1 VNART
6 SGVAAI
12 SIAGLLA
19 LGTGGYF
26 ANEWRVCSGLEEDYL
41 DTIYS
46 IRSSVRTDMTIST
59 LGINLPGDTLK
70 DARDLQFNIM
80 ERQLS
85 GIYDRC
91 GSQAG
96 KQASR
101 KSEDILW
108 GT

>member
-1 VNART
+1 MSART
-6 SGVAAI
+6 AAI
-12 SIAGLLA
+12 AAASIAGLLA
-19 LGTGGYF
+19 LGTAGYF
-26 ANEWRVCSGLEEDYL
+26 ANEWRVCSSLEENYL

-59 LGINLPGDTLK
+59 LGIDLPGDPLK
-70 DARDLQFNIM
+70 EARELQFNIM